1 MKEPIE
7 NEYIKRTQ
15 KDYSYTFKLQVV
27 QEYES
32 GNICKGELRR
42 KYGIQGDA
50 TIRNWIEKYGT
61 CDFSNKSL
69 LHMSKSAEQKLMELE
84 QKVRLLEK
92 QKKSLEKQVEQS
104 DKKAIIFDMMI
115 DLAEKEYKSRFE
127 KTPYPNNRKLQRS
140 RTRKLN
146 SYL

>member
-1 MKEPIE
+1 MKERIE
-7 NEYIKRTQ
+7 QEYVKRTQ

-32 GNICKGELRR
+32 GNISKKELSR

-50 TIRNWIEKYGT
+50 TIRNWIEKYST
-61 CDFSNKSL
+61 FDWSLKSSSN
-69 LHMSKSAEQKLMELE
+69 MPKSAEQKLMELE

-115 DLAEKEYKSRFE
+115 DLAEKEYNIPIRKNSLPE
-127 KTPYPNNRKLQRS
+127 QSKASKKPNK
-140 RTRKLN
+140 KA
-146 SYL
+146 